1 MEVRSKELNYL
12 LNNYWC
18 VKEFNTKEYFDIKNN
33 LDYYREFIRDKLGS
47 KLIVNDRFIKL
58 EKIPS
63 VPKTYMG
70 IPNFSEKLEYVLL
83 FIILLFLEDKPKSTQ
98 FILSSLIDYI
108 SNTSIKLEIDNVP
121 NWNVLHHRKCLVN
134 VIKHLCSVGVIKA
147 IEEENFAEDSAAE
160 ALYETTGLSN
170 YYVREFKGNILDYET
185 LEEYVND
192 EFNNQ
197 SILVGDV
204 RRYKVFRHLFYSLC
218 AFKCDLTMAEE
229 DYFKKF
235 RGSISNEIGKYSL
248 SELEITK
255 NMVTLVNSNESR
267 EKQDFPNNKAISDIV
282 LLFNNNVLSKIESGE
297 IKLNNEECAF
307 VSRETV
313 ARILK
318 EVREENVM
326 YFSKNY
332 KDMTLDNFIREVT
345 NYLVEYDFVRKSEF
359 GYSIMPSVSRLIGYI
374 PKDSEVQLNL
384 FGGEE

>member
-1 MEVRSKELNYL
+1 
-12 LNNYWC
+12 
-18 VKEFNTKEYFDIKNN
+18 
-33 LDYYREFIRDKLGS
+33 
-47 KLIVNDRFIKL
+47 
-58 EKIPS
+58 
-63 VPKTYMG
+63 
-70 IPNFSEKLEYVLL
+70 
-83 FIILLFLEDKPKSTQ
+83 
-98 FILSSLIDYI
+98 
-108 SNTSIKLEIDNVP
+108 
-121 NWNVLHHRKCLVN
+121 
-134 VIKHLCSVGVIKA
+134 
-147 IEEENFAEDSAAE
+147 
-160 ALYETTGLSN
+160 
-170 YYVREFKGNILDYET
+170 
-185 LEEYVND
+185 
-192 EFNNQ
+192 
-197 SILVGDV
+197 
-204 RRYKVFRHLFYSLC
+204 
-218 AFKCDLTMAEE
+218 MAEE

-318 EVREENVM
+318 EVREDNVM